1 MERPKILCIHGIGGK
16 DKTMDIPS
24 EWAFKWR
31 DGLKTHL
38 GIVDDQ
44 NIIFMK
50 FDSYFDNQNAGVV
63 DYGKFIVKTFLDF
76 LKRRK
81 SQKMYSVKDWM
92 DDYPD
97 MVVEYLQHPKLKRK
111 LWDDLRNHIETHK
124 PDIIYA
130 HSLGSIMCYEFFI
143 QPENKDK
150 YKDITLVT
158 AGSQLGNNLM
168 SAHTTFPI
176 VQLPIKKW
184 YNLNN
189 RKDLVLAG
197 VRISANYPNFKH
209 IDTYFDDNGPAN
221 HDGLRYLNHEKAV
234 SEVWK
239 LLR

>member
-38 GIVDDQ
+38 SIADDQ
-44 NIIFMK
+44 NIKFMK
-50 FDSYFDNQNAGVV
+50 FDSYFEKQNAGII

-81 SQKMYSVKDWM
+81 TQKMYSIKDWL

-97 MVVEYLQHPKLKRK
+97 MVVEYLQHPSLKRK
-111 LWDDLRNHIETHK
+111 LWDDLKNHIEDHN

-130 HSLGSIMCYEFFI
+130 HSLGSIMCYEYFL
-143 QPENKDK
+143 QPENRDK

-158 AGSQLGNNLM
+158 AGSQLGNKLM
-168 SAHTTFPI
+168 SAHTTFP
-176 VQLPIKKW
+176 VVELSIKKW

-197 VRISANYPNFKH
+197 ARITANYPNFKH

-221 HDGLRYLNHEKAV
+221 HDGFRYLNHPNAV
-234 SEVWK
+234 SQVWK
-239 LLR
+239 MF